1 MGTRIILILAA
12 GLSVAALACGGCGGE
27 ATGSSAESAA
37 GAQGSSDAEGAD
49 TGAGGS
55 SGGLAA
61 EPSEAGEARRIVV
74 TYAVLG
80 SLVQELVGGSADV
93 EVLMPNGVDPHDWQ
107 PSAKDVEAIGEADLV
122 VANGL
127 DLEEALHD
135 VLAEA
140 EDAGVPVFRATEHV
154 DLRPIGVGE
163 AGSAAEEPGEAAE
176 EQAGAEHGAGS
187 DDPHIWTDPL
197 AMKSVIRDLATLL
210 EQRFDLPVA
219 GPARELEARLDALDE
234 RVEDT
239 LSTIPAADRKLVTGH
254 ESMGYFAD
262 RYGFT
267 LVGAL
272 VPSFSSQAEASAAEL
287 AELTEQIE
295 AMGVGVIFIE
305 IGTPSS
311 VADAI
316 GDETGATVVEL
327 PSHNLPDDGSYFT
340 FMQEIAD
347 RVAGAL
353 AP

>member
-12 GLSVAALACGGCGGE
+12 ALSVAALVCGGCGGE
-27 ATGSSAESAA
+27 ASGSSAESAA
-37 GAQGSSDAEGAD
+37 GAEGSADAEGAAAE
-49 TGAGGS
+49 AGGS

-61 EPSEAGEARRIVV
+61 APSKAGEARKIVV

-80 SLVQELVGGSADV
+80 SLVRELVGGSADV

-140 EDAGVPVFRATEHV
+140 EDAGIPVFRAAEHV

-163 AGSAAEEPGEAAE
+163 AGSSAEHADETAE
-176 EQAGAEHGAGS
+176 EQAGEHGAGS
-187 DDPHIWTDPL
+187 GDPHFWTDPL
-197 AMKSVIRDLATLL
+197 AMKSVVRDLATLL
-210 EQRFDLPVA
+210 EERFDLPVA
-219 GPARELEARLDALDE
+219 GAARELEARLDALDK

-239 LSTIPAADRKLVTGH
+239 LSAIPAVDRKLVTGH
-254 ESMGYFAD
+254 DSMGYFAD

-272 VPSFSSQAEASAAEL
+272 IPSISSQAEASAADL

-295 AMGVGVIFIE
+295 ALGVSVIFIE

-316 GDETGATVVEL
+316 ADETGATLVEL

-347 RVAGAL
+347 GVAGAL